1 MKQIIAIIRMSKINE
16 TKDALNAIGLP
27 SFTASGKVQGRG
39 KGRGDYLER
48 TDMITEDKEYISLTT
63 GEPRLKTKRLLHI
76 IVTDEK
82 TDLAVQTIIKANQ
95 TGKSGDGKIFIIPTV
110 EAYRVR
116 TRESGESVLD

>member
-1 MKQIIAIIRMSKINE
+1 MKQILAIIRMAKINE
-16 TKDALNAIGLP
+16 TKDALNEIGLP

-48 TDMITEDKEYISLTT
+48 AEMITDDKEYISLST

-76 IVTDEK
+76 IVADEK
-82 TDLAVQTIIKANQ
+82 VDLAVQTIIKANQ

-116 TRESGESVLD
+116 TRETGELVLD